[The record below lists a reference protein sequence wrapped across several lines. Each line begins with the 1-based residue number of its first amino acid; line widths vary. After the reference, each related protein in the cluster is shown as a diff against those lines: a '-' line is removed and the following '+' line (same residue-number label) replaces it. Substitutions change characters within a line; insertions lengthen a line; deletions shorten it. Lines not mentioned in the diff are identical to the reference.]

1 MTTPGKKVLLTSS
14 GDKISLNIARH
25 LTQRGCRLVLMGNEG
40 PLRSETEKIKRSL
53 DGFVTV
59 EVVGLDMEG
68 DREAVFDD
76 AVGKAWRIL
85 GNLDAFVNCY
95 SYEGKRRFLGILM
108 LFIYLYFVT
117 ELLKEAASSN
127 IMGVI
132 LYVCIFMNRHTVE
145 SSIVMD

>member
-95 SYEGKRRFLGILM
+95 SYE
-108 LFIYLYFVT
+108 
-117 ELLKEAASSN
+117 EAASSN